1 MRGAVED
8 IALQNKQSRIVTIS
22 TFLYGFFGRNGKS
35 LTTEKVIEGVFADR
49 DSENEYSK
57 NDYESEAE
65 TETETEKESEEEES
79 GEQITGNARQESN
92 NANVQDNIRR
102 GMTSIGRGV
111 RTRVGLLNAVQK
123 RPSKQQEQAM
133 LLEK

>member
-1 MRGAVED
+1 M
-8 IALQNKQSRIVTIS
+8 
-22 TFLYGFFGRNGKS
+22 
-35 LTTEKVIEGVFADR
+35 IEGVFADR
-49 DSENEYSK
+49 DSKNEYSK

-102 GMTSIGRGV
+102 GMASIG
-111 RTRVGLLNAVQK
+111 
-123 RPSKQQEQAM
+123 
-133 LLEK
+133 